1 MEFVVRWLLE
11 QFTYLID
18 FALSVK
24 IINDFSLLHLVLAV
38 SLVSVLIKFIT
49 FGNDNSQKIIRVALG
64 NSSFSNSE
72 NKLDKNKFNKD
83 YNYIKIDRKTGEVKK

>member
-1 MEFVVRWLLE
+1 MEYVVKWLFE

-24 IINDFSLLHLVLAV
+24 IISDFSLLHLVLAV
-38 SLVSVLIKFIT
+38 SLVSLLIKFIT
-49 FGNDNSQKIIRVALG
+49 FGNDNSQKIIHVALG
-64 NSSFSNSE
+64 NTSFSNSE

-83 YNYIKIDRKTGEVKK
+83 YNSIKIDRKTGEVKE

>member
-1 MEFVVRWLLE
+1 MEFVVKWLFE

-72 NKLDKNKFNKD
+72 NKKDKSNFNKIQV
-83 YNYIKIDRKTGEVKK
+83 NKKTGEVRE